1 MVTKAS
7 LCVSRTISFHSV
19 SAHGDC
25 IRRTR
30 LSYFLNQVPPI
41 TVQKTNVREE
51 DITVRG
57 RNVFKRLCFV
67 ARRQD
72 DMAEGL
78 EINPEGF

>member
-7 LCVSRTISFHSV
+7 LCVYRTISFHSV

-57 RNVFKRLCFV
+57 RNALSASALLRADKMTWPKDSR
-67 ARRQD
+67 
-72 DMAEGL
+72 
-78 EINPEGF
+78 